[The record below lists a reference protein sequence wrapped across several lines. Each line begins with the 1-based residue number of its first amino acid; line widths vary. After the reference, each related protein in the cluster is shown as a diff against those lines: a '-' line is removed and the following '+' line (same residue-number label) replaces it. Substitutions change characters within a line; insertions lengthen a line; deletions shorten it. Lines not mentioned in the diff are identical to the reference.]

1 LRLCNGA
8 NRIILHFGMSQG
20 KAGVTLGQEV
30 AQNTV
35 AYDTGTDRRGLRPRS
50 IITGAA
56 GIGAVRSNQ

>member
-1 LRLCNGA
+1 MLR
-8 NRIILHFGMSQG
+8 FGVFQG
-20 KAGVTLGQEV
+20 KAGVTLGREV

-35 AYDTGTDRRGLRPRS
+35 AYDTETDRRGLRPRS